1 MAWTVDIQGPNGG
14 ADIATDV
21 EFKSLQIRWTS
32 DGPGAAE
39 IDLAASHISTDWTS
53 GLHRVVINLDATPM
67 FAGYVNRLTR
77 SGPPAA
83 YTYTASANGLAWI
96 LDWRMIHK
104 PQVFAAIDTPVGETA
119 WQLIDA
125 VQSQING
132 DMGFTQ
138 GTTVGTTV
146 SKDRGYCDGSNVGEE
161 IRELAS
167 VGRGFDYEIDAT
179 GAFNVWNNS
188 RGTDLSGSL
197 TLTEEDTN
205 DWQVESDTSDLVTS
219 VSAYGSAEKPWG
231 PQRVPVKTFMADTY
245 GRREL
250 ALDVDSTNENYLEDA
265 AAAQVAVQGG
275 AHNRVTASWIEGRGP
290 WALGDVWLQDTVSV
304 VLESWFGG
312 TQDMRCT
319 DVSVSLEPVPA
330 EIVFIEQSF
339 DTLITDITVEEEES
353 S

>member
-1 MAWTVDIQGPNGG
+1 MAWTIDIQGPNGG
-14 ADIATDV
+14 ANIATDV
-21 EFKSLQIRWTS
+21 PFKTAQIRWTS

-39 IDLAASHISTDWTS
+39 IALLESQISNDWIA

-67 FAGYVNRLTR
+67 FSGYVNSVVR
-77 SGPPAA
+77 SGPPADL
-83 YTYTASANGLAWI
+83 TYTVSANGLAWI
-96 LDWRMIHK
+96 LDWRLIHK

-132 DMGFTQ
+132 DMGFAQ
-138 GTTVGTTV
+138 GATVGTTV

-179 GAFNVWNNS
+179 GDFNVWNNS
-188 RGTDLSGSL
+188 RGTDLSGSM
-197 TLTEEDTN
+197 TLTEETTN
-205 DWQVESDTSDLVTS
+205 GFEVASDTSDLVTS

-250 ALDVDSTNENYLEDA
+250 ALDVDSTKEDELEDTA
-265 AAAQVAVQGG
+265 TAQVAVQGG
-275 AHNRVTASWIEGRGP
+275 AHNRVTANWIEGIGP
-290 WALGDVWLQDTVSV
+290 WAFGAVWLQDTVSV
-304 VLESWFGG
+304 VLESLFGG

-319 DVSVSLEPVPA
+319 DIAVSLEPTPEDIWFV
-330 EIVFIEQSF
+330 EMSF
-339 DTLITDITVEEEES
+339 DTLITDLSVDEES
-353 S
+353 